1 MSRET
6 SGVGEFKSDLIKIFI
21 LLLSTRRELASFLN
35 NGVQPYMFNPV
46 RSNPLLSDDQ
56 GCRNRRGQGG
66 GLQFLW
72 DQLILSQPRGVLLH
86 YNPPP
91 PDFRTSDIPD
101 ASLVS
106 GREWVWNAWEFFR
119 FSNIARW
126 GILPLFC
133 SIREKFILTKYLLKW
148 FSWFRCF

>member
-6 SGVGEFKSDLIKIFI
+6 SGVGKFKYDLIKIFI
-21 LLLSTRRELASFLN
+21 LLLSTRRELASFRSKWSATIY
-35 NGVQPYMFNPV
+35 VQSSPV
-46 RSNPLLSDDQ
+46 QSTSERWSRMSEPEGQRGGGQFLGDQ
-56 GCRNRRGQGG
+56 LTLQGG
-66 GLQFLW
+66 GLL
-72 DQLILSQPRGVLLH
+72 LIYYPRKI
-86 YNPPP
+86 
-91 PDFRTSDIPD
+91 FRPSDIPD

-126 GILPLFC
+126 GILILFC
-133 SIREKFILTKYLLKW
+133 SIREKIILTKDLVKW